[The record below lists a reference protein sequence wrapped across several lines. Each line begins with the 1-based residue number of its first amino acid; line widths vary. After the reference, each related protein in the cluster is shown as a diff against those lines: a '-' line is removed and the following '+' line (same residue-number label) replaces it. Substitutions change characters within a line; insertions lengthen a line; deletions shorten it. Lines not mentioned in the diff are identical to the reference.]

1 MNKKKFMKFLLEEK
15 NTGYDFILKDDKG
28 KISIMTYE
36 EIQNLLN
43 NIDYVVKQS
52 KDNGFNY
59 LLQLKTQEYTIEYQ
73 IGLL

>member
-15 NTGYDFILKDDKG
+15 NNGYDFILKDDKG

-43 NIDYVVKQS
+43 NIDYVIKQS

-59 LLQLKTQEYTIEYQ
+59 LLQLKIQEYIIEYQ